1 MLLAY
6 VGGYIDTFGY
16 ILFGGIF
23 TSSITGMIITSQ

>member
-6 VGGYIDTFGY
+6 VGGYIDAFGY

-23 TSSITGMIITSQ
+23 TSSITGIKHM